1 MEQLVTN
8 MALIIPVCAWVIS
21 QLLKVVF
28 LLARERRMD
37 WGLLVRSG
45 GMPSSHTAL
54 VCSLATVVAMEQ
66 GFGSA
71 AFAISA
77 IVAAVVMY
85 DAAGVRRSVSR
96 QSVVLDRVVRE
107 LRERRPFSELE
118 RDLRLFIGHSPF
130 QVIVGAAMGIFIA
143 WFWLILS
150 G

>member
-1 MEQLVTN
+1 

-21 QLLKVVF
+21 QLFKVIF
-28 LLARERRMD
+28 LLMRERRMD

-54 VCSLATVVAMEQ
+54 VCSLATVVAMKQ
-66 GFGSA
+66 GFSSV

-96 QSVVLDRVVRE
+96 QSVILDRVVRE
-107 LRERRPFSELE
+107 LRDRRPFSELE
-118 RDLRLFIGHSPF
+118 RDLLLFVGHSPF
-130 QVIVGAAMGIFIA
+130 QVIIGAGLGIFTA
-143 WFWLILS
+143 WLWLTL
-150 G
+150 GG

>member
-1 MEQLVTN
+1 
-8 MALIIPVCAWVIS
+8 MALIISVCAWVIS